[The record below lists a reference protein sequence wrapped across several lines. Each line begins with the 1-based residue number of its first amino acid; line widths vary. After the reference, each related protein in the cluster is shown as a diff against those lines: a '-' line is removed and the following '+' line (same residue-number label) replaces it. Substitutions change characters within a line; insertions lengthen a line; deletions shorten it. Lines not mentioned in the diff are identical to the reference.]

1 MKRICYR
8 KSRITCFAGKRPR
21 SYSRFEPDLRL
32 WNCIST
38 FISSQKKTGVKKILM
53 ENNLTSNHVLEDAE
67 NQIRE
72 ACEVLQREAT
82 RLCQLKAIDAM
93 SKKIEHF
100 HLSSIVNL
108 NVGGRRFT
116 SSLQTLTKEP
126 DSMLAA
132 MFSRKFE
139 VKPSDDGAFFIDWD
153 GKHFRFK
160 LNYLCTGKLTLPKG
174 DKDRRTYGRSFI
186 RSKGF

>member
-1 MKRICYR
+1 MCR
-8 KSRITCFAGKRPR
+8 KGVDDPVIYKLFSFVHSFHRWKGFAILQVTHHLFCWQTTTILFQIWTR
-21 SYSRFEPDLRL
+21 
-32 WNCIST
+32 
-38 FISSQKKTGVKKILM
+38 SQKKTGVKKILM
-53 ENNLTSNHVLEDAE
+53 ENNLTSHHVLEDAE
-67 NQIRE
+67 NQISE
-72 ACEVLQREAT
+72 ACEVLQREGT

-108 NVGGRRFT
+108 NVGSRRFT
-116 SSLQTLTKEP
+116 TSLQTLTKEP

-153 GKHFRFK
+153 GKHFRFI
-160 LNYLCTGKLTLPKG
+160 LNYLWTGKLTLPKG
-174 DKDRRTYGRSFI
+174 DKNRRT
-186 RSKGF
+186 